1 MSRTLLYAVL
11 VLAVVFAIGATGWR
25 IGVSQTDRSWQVK
38 WAERDAT
45 EAQVRGDAV
54 QAARDEEQRRY
65 AANHEVSADAQVNEQ
80 RIQIDVG
87 TLAAGVG
94 GLRLDTA
101 SFIQRTSQCPG
112 NPTVTDRG
120 PAATRAA
127 LVLSELLDR
136 SVSVNQELA
145 AAYDRVRNSAVTCA
159 RLYDSLKPP

>member
-1 MSRTLLYAVL
+1 MSRTLLYVGL

-45 EAQVRGDAV
+45 EAQVRGDAA

-65 AANHEVSADAQVNEQ
+65 AVQDEAARVSRDQDK
-80 RIQIDVG
+80 RITSDGAV
-87 TLAAGVG
+87 LAADVG

-101 SFIQRTSQCPG
+101 SFVHRTSQCPSS
-112 NPTVTDRG
+112 PAAADRG

-127 LVLSELLDR
+127 MVLSELLDR

-159 RLYDSLKPP
+159 KLYDSLKPP

>member
-11 VLAVVFAIGATGWR
+11 VLAVVAALVGGGWYF
-25 IGVSQTDRSWQVK
+25 GSTHTDRTWQVK
-38 WAERDAT
+38 WADRDVS
-45 EAQVRGDAV
+45 EAKVRGDAV

-65 AANHEVSADAQVNEQ
+65 AVQDEAARISREQ
-80 RIQIDVG
+80 DKRIASDGAV
-87 TLAAGVG
+87 LAADVG

-101 SFIQRTSQCPG
+101 SFVQRTSQCPS

-127 LVLSELLDR
+127 MVLSELLDR
-136 SVSVNQELA
+136 SVGVNQELA

>member
-1 MSRTLLYAVL
+1 MSRTLLYGLLLVAV
-11 VLAVVFAIGATGWR
+11 VLAIGTTGWR
-25 IGVSQTDRSWQVK
+25 IGVDHTERTWQVK

-45 EAQVRGDAV
+45 EAKVRGDAV

-65 AANHEVSADAQVNEQ
+65 AANREVSADAQATEQ

-87 TLAAGVG
+87 ALAAGVG

-101 SFIQRTSQCPG
+101 NFVQRASQCPS
-112 NPTVTDRG
+112 NPAVTDRG

>member
-1 MSRTLLYAVL
+1 MSRTLLYVVL

-25 IGVSQTDRSWQVK
+25 IGVNQTDRTWQVK
-38 WAERDAT
+38 WAKRDVS

-65 AANHEVSADAQVNEQ
+65 AASQEVSADAQDNEQ

-101 SFIQRTSQCPG
+101 SFVQRTSQCPS
-112 NPTVTDRG
+112 NPAATDRG

-145 AAYDRVRNSAVTCA
+145 AAYDRLRNSAVACA
-159 RLYDSLKPP
+159 RTYDSLTRP